1 MVRIGEMKY
10 AVYDKKGKVVIITT
24 CRQIAEYYAN
34 GENIH

>member
-10 AVYDKKGKVVIITT
+10 AVYDEKGKVVIITS
-24 CRQIAEYYAN
+24 CREIAEYYKN